1 VRAAWLSVVVVLV
14 CAIVDAPP
22 RCGGVGADE
31 LLVVAPAAAGV
42 AGEVAL
48 RAAGTAPGPLTSALT
63 R

>member
-1 VRAAWLSVVVVLV
+1 MQAAWLSVVVVFV

-31 LLVVAPAAAGV
+31 LRVVASAAAGV
-42 AGEVAL
+42 AGAVAL
-48 RAAGTAPGPLTSALT
+48 QAAGAAPDPFSSALT